1 MGIARVGERIR
12 YEPTRM
18 RAAEGEF
25 RRRYPQFDQDGALEE
40 LRRSEYARLDETNQ
54 IYLDYTGGGLHGTS
68 QVHKYEKLLHVVR
81 VAAGTTTVIGA
92 IAFSFAYFEKRYWPL
107 QVVAVLKDLSLA
119 GMTKLP
125 TSSE

>member
-18 RAAEGEF
+18 RAHGGRVPAPVPPVRPG
-25 RRRYPQFDQDGALEE
+25 RRPGGIEE
-40 LRRSEYARLDETNQ
+40 IEKTPAWTRRTK

-81 VAAGTTTVIGA
+81 VAAGTTMVIGA
-92 IAFSFAYFEKRYWPL
+92 IAFSFAYFEKRYWPYRSSRFKGL
-107 QVVAVLKDLSLA
+107 VVGWDDKTANIV
-119 GMTKLP
+119 
-125 TSSE
+125 